1 MMRKKSV
8 KTALAVSAIAVLGV
22 TGSVCAQDEEAAPE
36 ARQEDKS
43 AADVLK
49 PVDTKVFSSLFK
61 CRLVDGTVEI
71 RKQGEDTWVKAKEG
85 HYYPL
90 GSSIRTMSELG
101 APVRVEISF
110 GTDCILWTTNVAE
123 IATRPIE
130 IGENTRTVE
139 LKSGRINLN
148 LPRDTKWAS
157 GNAWAP
163 AIEEKMVD
171 GKYRYF
177 FYYSGETGH
186 GKAIGVAVADT
197 PTGPFKDLGHPI
209 VDKRPE
215 GQRHGQQID
224 VDVFTDPDTGK
235 SYLYWGNGYMAGAEL
250 NDDMTSINEATVTLM
265 TPRGGTLEDYAY
277 REAPYVFK
285 RNGTY
290 YFLWSVDDTGAA
302 NYHVAYGTSTCRS
315 FSFRIQRMRSM
326 GRHTTAFSRFR
337 DETNG
342 TSSTIASTRII
353 SISRRHRA
361 STAKCALT
369 KWSSMPTEPSVA
381 HAPPRTVSEPSA
393 DSFRRLYWLSM
404 FRQLPVPA
412 FLFR

>member
-148 LPRDTKWAS
+148 LPRVLKNGLFFVAAPYFTCSNLAGESWFDYKPTGDGDEAVVHCKTGLITLTGRHYKIERMGAAYQVRIRSTADDLFSWIRGESGANKILLDQGMIAEKNFETGETKDVPKTLEFPLAPKNAVKIFRRRSPVS
-157 GNAWAP
+157 GNMIVSMMTFDAAGVIQNRCAFAEGRSNVNSGELVAKPLPVVDADAVAKATAGDGAAAEKPAKKANADDAAP
-163 AIEEKMVD
+163 AEEPAPAPAKEEKP
-171 GKYRYF
+171 
-177 FYYSGETGH
+177 
-186 GKAIGVAVADT
+186 AAD
-197 PTGPFKDLGHPI
+197 
-209 VDKRPE
+209 
-215 GQRHGQQID
+215 
-224 VDVFTDPDTGK
+224 
-235 SYLYWGNGYMAGAEL
+235 NG
-250 NDDMTSINEATVTLM
+250 
-265 TPRGGTLEDYAY
+265 
-277 REAPYVFK
+277 
-285 RNGTY
+285 
-290 YFLWSVDDTGAA
+290 
-302 NYHVAYGTSTCRS
+302 
-315 FSFRIQRMRSM
+315 
-326 GRHTTAFSRFR
+326 
-337 DETNG
+337 
-342 TSSTIASTRII
+342 
-353 SISRRHRA
+353 
-361 STAKCALT
+361 
-369 KWSSMPTEPSVA
+369 
-381 HAPPRTVSEPSA
+381 
-393 DSFRRLYWLSM
+393 DSDI
-404 FRQLPVPA
+404 
-412 FLFR
+412 